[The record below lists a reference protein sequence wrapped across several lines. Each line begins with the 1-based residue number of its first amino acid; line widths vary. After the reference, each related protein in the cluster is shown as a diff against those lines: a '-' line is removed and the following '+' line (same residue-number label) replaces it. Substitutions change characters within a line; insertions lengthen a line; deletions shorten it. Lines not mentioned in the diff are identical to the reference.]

1 MFILPFSSENQIIPL
16 HLMSSDFK
24 WQWNGKVLTKV
35 QDLHTSSSSLLLFFL
50 LTHSSHTGV
59 LAFFSPFLWDWLA
72 LFYFRAFML
81 SVPSSWSILILKLH
95 MIHFSLPFSSLLKL
109 ICQKKPYLT
118 PSKIMEPLSL
128 SHSLSAQLGSC
139 FFFINFSKYID
150 FVANYLL
157 IVWCISTYKVHEER
171 NLALS

>member
-1 MFILPFSSENQIIPL
+1 MKIKSYHYIWCPLILSDSEMGKSLPKCRTCIPPHLLCYFSSCSPTL
-16 HLMSSDFK
+16 AKLVF
-24 WQWNGKVLTKV
+24 W
-35 QDLHTSSSSLLLFFL
+35 LFF
-50 LTHSSHTGV
+50 
-59 LAFFSPFLWDWLA
+59 PFLWDWLA
-72 LFYFRAFML
+72 LLYFRAFTL
-81 SVPSSWSILILKLH
+81 SVPSSWSILILKLR

-128 SHSLSAQLGSC
+128 YHSLSTQLGSC

-150 FVANYLL
+150 FIANHLL
-157 IVWCISTYKVHEER
+157 IVWCISKYKVYEER